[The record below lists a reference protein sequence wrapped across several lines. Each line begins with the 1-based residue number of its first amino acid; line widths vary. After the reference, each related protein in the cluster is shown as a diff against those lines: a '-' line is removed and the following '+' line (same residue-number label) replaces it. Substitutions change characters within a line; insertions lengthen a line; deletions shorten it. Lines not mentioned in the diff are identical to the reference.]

1 MQEENNIRAWQIIMI
16 NHSILLKKH
25 ILFRT
30 HWGAKLKKKYE
41 EIIENIRNNRDKL
54 FERKD
59 EDFLGKPFYFDYDTA
74 RILVSD
80 SERQKV
86 DGLQRVIKRVNYSN
100 KSTIFLPLSVNLYNL
115 GI

>member
-1 MQEENNIRAWQIIMI
+1 MPIEKNI
-16 NHSILLKKH
+16 
-25 ILFRT
+25 
-30 HWGAKLKKKYE
+30 E

-54 FERKD
+54 FERND

-86 DGLQRVIKRVNYSN
+86 DGDEDV
-100 KSTIFLPLSVNLYNL
+100 LSY
-115 GI
+115 

>member
-1 MQEENNIRAWQIIMI
+1 MKKNI
-16 NHSILLKKH
+16 
-25 ILFRT
+25 
-30 HWGAKLKKKYE
+30 E

-54 FERKD
+54 FERND

-86 DGLQRVIKRVNYSN
+86 DGDEDV
-100 KSTIFLPLSVNLYNL
+100 LSY
-115 GI
+115 